1 MTQGEVMQLPPDE
14 EIVMVSGVN
23 PIRAKKAAYYT
34 DPRLA
39 RRIMAP
45 PDPSAWTNR
54 EIRPDDWRHLPPI
67 APDDAQMR
75 AFAKQRAEAT
85 GKERP
90 GGKDGKAG
98 KAEGEKPD
106 TTGESEAAA
115 DIRQEPDQDRHIDI
129 APKSRSAP
137 ANEFDPD
144 EPEPDADAIR
154 NREILREQQMN
165 ARRAAMDR
173 DDGIEL

>member
-1 MTQGEVMQLPPDE
+1 MHLPSDE
-14 EIVMVSGVN
+14 EIVMVSGIH

-39 RRIMAP
+39 ARIMAP
-45 PDPSAWTNR
+45 PDPAAWTDR
-54 EIRPDDWRHLPPI
+54 EVCPDDWRHLPPI
-67 APDDAQMR
+67 APDDAMMR
-75 AFAKQRAEAT
+75 AFARQREQEKGT
-85 GKERP
+85 GQRE
-90 GGKDGKAG
+90 GKPGKAD
-98 KAEGEKPD
+98 GEKPD

-115 DIRQEPDQDRHIDI
+115 DIRQEPDQERHIDI
-129 APKSRSAP
+129 APKPRASP

-154 NREILREQQMN
+154 NREIRRDQAMN
-165 ARRAAMDR
+165 ARRASMDR